1 MGLMSM
7 AKKAVAAA
15 IGRKPVPIPRE
26 QVQEYIEVCRKV
38 IAHLAGNGTLYPL
51 EMDFVLAVTEH
62 CSNCVFW
69 HNAIVL
75 EDGELEY
82 GCIKLIDKFWRNW
95 DKSFGTVAVK
105 REIKE
110 EAALEWQQQL
120 YLLRVFA
127 EIAHFHG
134 VVDQRGAPPTDTS
147 EVYCRE
153 ALAMD
158 LHRQLEKILKQEE
171 IADITLPPPP
181 KAA

>member
-1 MGLMSM
+1 MGIMDM
-7 AKKAVAAA
+7 AKKAVAA

-26 QVQEYIEVCRKV
+26 QVQNYIEACRKI
-38 IAHLAGNGTLYPL
+38 IAHLAGNGVLYPI
-51 EMDFVLAVTEH
+51 EMDFVLAVSEH

-69 HNAIVL
+69 YNGIVL

-82 GCIKLIDKFWRNW
+82 GCEKLISKFWRTW
-95 DKSFGTVAVK
+95 DRAFATVAAK

-110 EAALEWQQQL
+110 DAALEWQRQL

-127 EIAHFHG
+127 DISHFHG
-134 VVDQRGAPPTDTS
+134 VVDSYGAPPTDAS
-147 EVYCRE
+147 EIFCRE
-153 ALAMD
+153 ALQFD

-171 IADITLPPPP
+171 IAGITLPSVG